1 MSASNP
7 ITQKNF
13 WDNYWFYPAPLFNLA
28 ICRIIVVGFQLGYL
42 FVRHYW
48 NEVLTRASIPAVDF
62 SPLPIFK
69 LLNSLFPWDLPP
81 TVFLMAVFIA
91 TVVSGIFSLVG
102 LRTRLSLLVFALGN
116 LYIQTYLYSFGRIHH
131 SQTILLIALFIFTLA
146 PVGSALSVDDL
157 SRRLTRNVRQKSFQA
172 FSVLQS
178 SSAFARWPLLL
189 IQWIFGLVYLSA
201 AINKLS
207 VDGDGLFSTAWMNG
221 YTLQYYLIS
230 DGSQWGSDLGV
241 WLGQFHVPAIISSWF
256 AVLFEATFFLT
267 LIFPRLIWVYIPLGA
282 ALHTGIWMA
291 QRAPFFQYVALYAV
305 FIPWAAVIKMLS
317 NRLGWQDEQRKAELF
332 YNGRSDRC
340 IRILTILSY
349 FDWFGRI
356 RYHDLARDRSAQV
369 QAQPEIILQ
378 KPLADLYFVGPKS
391 TVEGFFAL
399 RKIIS
404 YLPPLWPLL
413 AVMYIPGISA
423 IGEKVYTL
431 ATFKE
436 GAIAKQ

>member
-1 MSASNP
+1 MSASTP
-7 ITQKNF
+7 IIRKSS

-28 ICRIIVVGFQLGYL
+28 ICRIIIVGFQLGYL

-69 LLNSLFPWDLPP
+69 LLNSLFPWDVPP
-81 TVFLMAVFIA
+81 TAFLMAVFIA
-91 TVVSGIFSLVG
+91 TVISGIFSLIG
-102 LRTRLSLLVFALGN
+102 FKTRLSLLIFALGN

-131 SQTILLIALFIFTLA
+131 SQAIMLITLFLFTLA

-157 SRRLTRNVRQKSFQA
+157 SWRLKRNVRQNSFQS

-189 IQWIFGLVYLSA
+189 VQWLFGLIYLSA
-201 AINKLS
+201 AISKLS
-207 VDGDGLFSTAWMNG
+207 VDGDGLFSAAWMNG

-241 WLGQFHVPAIISSWF
+241 WLGQFHVPAIVSSWF

-291 QRAPFFQYVALYAV
+291 QRAPFFQYIAIYAV
-305 FIPWAAVIKMLS
+305 FIPWTAVIKMLS
-317 NRLGWQDEQRKAELF
+317 SRLGWQDEPRKAELF
-332 YNGRSDRC
+332 YNGQSDRC
-340 IRILTILSY
+340 IRILTLLCY

-356 RYHDLARDRSAQV
+356 QYHDLAGDKSAQW
-369 QAQPEIILQ
+369 QAPSKITLQ
-378 KPLADLYFVGPKS
+378 RPVADLYLAGPKG
-391 TVEGFFAL
+391 TVQGFFAL
-399 RKIIS
+399 RKVIG

-423 IGEKVYTL
+423 VGEKVYAL
-431 ATFKE
+431 ATFK